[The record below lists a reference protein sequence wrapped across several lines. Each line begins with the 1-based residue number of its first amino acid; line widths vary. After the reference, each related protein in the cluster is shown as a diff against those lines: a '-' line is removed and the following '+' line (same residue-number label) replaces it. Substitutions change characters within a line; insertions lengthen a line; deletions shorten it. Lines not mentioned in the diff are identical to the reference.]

1 MNNANEK
8 DQVLL
13 LELSDQKAW
22 VSIAITLIFTILTI
36 RMVQKTRRDALVA
49 LESFYQSMSKY
60 KDHECLKARTLHI
73 KGVLSHD
80 RSGDGI
86 LSYLNKILK

>member
-1 MNNANEK
+1 
-8 DQVLL
+8 
-13 LELSDQKAW
+13 
-22 VSIAITLIFTILTI
+22 
-36 RMVQKTRRDALVA
+36 
-49 LESFYQSMSKY
+49 MSKY

-86 LSYLNKILK
+86 LSYLNKILKQKAYGTQVPGKAITILIIPDFKSQLRIDSQM

>member
-1 MNNANEK
+1 MNNKNEK

-49 LESFYQSMSKY
+49 LESFY
-60 KDHECLKARTLHI
+60 
-73 KGVLSHD
+73 
-80 RSGDGI
+80 
-86 LSYLNKILK
+86 